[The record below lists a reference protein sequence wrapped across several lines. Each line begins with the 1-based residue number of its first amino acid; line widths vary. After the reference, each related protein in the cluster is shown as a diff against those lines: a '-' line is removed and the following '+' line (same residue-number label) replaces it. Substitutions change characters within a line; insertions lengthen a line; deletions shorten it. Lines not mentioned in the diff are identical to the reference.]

1 VLRLLRLD
9 TARGGEAHLLRRV
22 YRVPFGDDG
31 EPLCLRVL
39 DLDRDRDRDLDFR
52 SILLDKT

>member
-1 VLRLLRLD
+1 MLRLLRLD

-39 DLDRDRDRDLDFR
+39 DLDRDRDLDFR